1 MIFKQK
7 TRREKTGA
15 MKMRGKSIS
24 GRGIS
29 RCKGSEQDCVLCAF
43 KEHQGGVSVEK
54 PEEKGRLDQRD
65 NET

>member
-1 MIFKQK
+1 
-7 TRREKTGA
+7 

-24 GRGIS
+24 GRGIN
-29 RCKGSEQDCVLCAF
+29 RCKGSEQDCVLFAF
-43 KEHQGGVSVEK
+43 KEHQGGMSVEK